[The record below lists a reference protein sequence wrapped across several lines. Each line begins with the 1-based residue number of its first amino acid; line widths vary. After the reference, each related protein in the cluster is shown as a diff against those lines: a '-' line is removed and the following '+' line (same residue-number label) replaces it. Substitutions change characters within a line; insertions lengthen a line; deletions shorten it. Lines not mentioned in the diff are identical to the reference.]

1 MCACTDA
8 CTHTCTQI
16 CTHTHALTYT
26 CIRTYAHIWTCACM
40 QALHSVTVANYLPLP
55 FHCRVAV
62 VGFSLKT
69 QEALQHWGS
78 HQFSRSSLLWVLQVQ
93 WVCSCNRST
102 NHHFPLPTNIT
113 KAIPWGAQ
121 KLQPHCNS
129 FLHKVQQ
136 RLATAV
142 HFFARCFRFHDR
154 RTGKRHPR
162 SARLPRDQAHTNAM
176 QQPPSCSCRVSQLC
190 IHSLG
195 FCTAPCI
202 PLGTGIL
209 HVHKAMGWLCR
220 KAHSHASPSLLFP
233 ELCKVWQCQEALQ
246 IPSRAG

>member
-1 MCACTDA
+1 
-8 CTHTCTQI
+8 
-16 CTHTHALTYT
+16 
-26 CIRTYAHIWTCACM
+26 M

-62 VGFSLKT
+62 VGFSLET

-102 NHHFPLPTNIT
+102 NHHFPLPTDIT

-136 RLATAV
+136 RLAIAV
-142 HFFARCFRFHDR
+142 HFFARCFQFHDR

-176 QQPPSCSCRVSQLC
+176 QQPPSCSCSVPALRPLTGVL
-190 IHSLG
+190 HSTLHPSG
-195 FCTAPCI
+195 DWDFACAQSNGLALQESAQSCI
-202 PLGTGIL
+202 PFS
-209 HVHKAMGWLCR
+209 AF
-220 KAHSHASPSLLFP
+220 S
-233 ELCKVWQCQEALQ
+233 
-246 IPSRAG
+246 

>member
-1 MCACTDA
+1 
-8 CTHTCTQI
+8 
-16 CTHTHALTYT
+16 
-26 CIRTYAHIWTCACM
+26 M

-102 NHHFPLPTNIT
+102 NHHFPLPTDIS

-162 SARLPRDQAHTNAM
+162 SARLQRDQAHTNTM
-176 QQPPSCSCRVSQLC
+176 QQPPSCSCSVPALRPLTGVL
-190 IHSLG
+190 HSTLHPSG
-195 FCTAPCI
+195 DWDFACAQSNGLALQESAQSCI
-202 PLGTGIL
+202 PFS
-209 HVHKAMGWLCR
+209 AF
-220 KAHSHASPSLLFP
+220 S
-233 ELCKVWQCQEALQ
+233 
-246 IPSRAG
+246 

>member
-1 MCACTDA
+1 
-8 CTHTCTQI
+8 
-16 CTHTHALTYT
+16 
-26 CIRTYAHIWTCACM
+26 M

-102 NHHFPLPTNIT
+102 NHHFPLPTDIT

-176 QQPPSCSCRVSQLC
+176 QQPPSCSCSVPALRPLTGVL
-190 IHSLG
+190 HSTLHPSG
-195 FCTAPCI
+195 DWDFACAQSNGLALQESAQSCI
-202 PLGTGIL
+202 PLS
-209 HVHKAMGWLCR
+209 AF
-220 KAHSHASPSLLFP
+220 S
-233 ELCKVWQCQEALQ
+233 
-246 IPSRAG
+246 

>member
-1 MCACTDA
+1 
-8 CTHTCTQI
+8 
-16 CTHTHALTYT
+16 
-26 CIRTYAHIWTCACM
+26 M

-102 NHHFPLPTNIT
+102 NHHFPLPTDIT

-176 QQPPSCSCRVSQLC
+176 QQPPSCSCSVPALRPLTGVL
-190 IHSLG
+190 HSTLHPSG
-195 FCTAPCI
+195 DWDFACAQSNGLALQESAQSCI
-202 PLGTGIL
+202 PFS
-209 HVHKAMGWLCR
+209 AF
-220 KAHSHASPSLLFP
+220 S
-233 ELCKVWQCQEALQ
+233 
-246 IPSRAG
+246 

>member
-1 MCACTDA
+1 
-8 CTHTCTQI
+8 
-16 CTHTHALTYT
+16 
-26 CIRTYAHIWTCACM
+26 M

-55 FHCRVAV
+55 FHCRFAVA
-62 VGFSLKT
+62 GFSLET

-102 NHHFPLPTNIT
+102 NHHFPLPTDIS

-176 QQPPSCSCRVSQLC
+176 QQPPSCSCSVPALRPLTGVL
-190 IHSLG
+190 HSTLHPSG
-195 FCTAPCI
+195 DWDFACAQSNGLALQESAQSCI
-202 PLGTGIL
+202 PFS
-209 HVHKAMGWLCR
+209 AF
-220 KAHSHASPSLLFP
+220 S
-233 ELCKVWQCQEALQ
+233 
-246 IPSRAG
+246 

>member
-1 MCACTDA
+1 
-8 CTHTCTQI
+8 
-16 CTHTHALTYT
+16 
-26 CIRTYAHIWTCACM
+26 M

-55 FHCRVAV
+55 FHCRFAVA
-62 VGFSLKT
+62 GFSLET

-102 NHHFPLPTNIT
+102 NHHFPLPTDIT

-162 SARLPRDQAHTNAM
+162 SARLQRDQAHTNTM
-176 QQPPSCSCRVSQLC
+176 QQPPSCSCSVPALRPLTGVL
-190 IHSLG
+190 HSTLHPSG
-195 FCTAPCI
+195 DWDFACAQSNGLALQESAQSCI
-202 PLGTGIL
+202 PFS
-209 HVHKAMGWLCR
+209 AF
-220 KAHSHASPSLLFP
+220 S
-233 ELCKVWQCQEALQ
+233 
-246 IPSRAG
+246 

>member
-1 MCACTDA
+1 
-8 CTHTCTQI
+8 
-16 CTHTHALTYT
+16 
-26 CIRTYAHIWTCACM
+26 M

-102 NHHFPLPTNIT
+102 NHHFPLPTDIT

-136 RLATAV
+136 RLAIAV
-142 HFFARCFRFHDR
+142 HFFARCFQFHDR

-176 QQPPSCSCRVSQLC
+176 QQPPSCSCSVPALRPLTGVL
-190 IHSLG
+190 HSTLHPSG
-195 FCTAPCI
+195 DWDFACAQSNGLALQESAQSCI
-202 PLGTGIL
+202 PFS
-209 HVHKAMGWLCR
+209 AF
-220 KAHSHASPSLLFP
+220 S
-233 ELCKVWQCQEALQ
+233 
-246 IPSRAG
+246 

>member
-1 MCACTDA
+1 
-8 CTHTCTQI
+8 
-16 CTHTHALTYT
+16 
-26 CIRTYAHIWTCACM
+26 M

-55 FHCRVAV
+55 FHCRFAVA
-62 VGFSLKT
+62 GFSLET

-102 NHHFPLPTNIT
+102 NHHFPLPTDIT

-176 QQPPSCSCRVSQLC
+176 QQPPSCSCSVPALRPLTGVL
-190 IHSLG
+190 HSTLHPSG
-195 FCTAPCI
+195 DWDFACAQSNGLALQESAQSCI
-202 PLGTGIL
+202 PFS
-209 HVHKAMGWLCR
+209 AF
-220 KAHSHASPSLLFP
+220 S
-233 ELCKVWQCQEALQ
+233 
-246 IPSRAG
+246 

>member
-1 MCACTDA
+1 
-8 CTHTCTQI
+8 
-16 CTHTHALTYT
+16 
-26 CIRTYAHIWTCACM
+26 M

-102 NHHFPLPTNIT
+102 NHHFPLPTDIT

-136 RLATAV
+136 RLAIAV
-142 HFFARCFRFHDR
+142 HFFARCFQFHDR

-162 SARLPRDQAHTNAM
+162 SARLQRDQAHTNAM
-176 QQPPSCSCRVSQLC
+176 QQPPSCSCSVPALRPLTGVL
-190 IHSLG
+190 HSTLHPSG
-195 FCTAPCI
+195 DWDFACAQSNGLALQESAQSCI
-202 PLGTGIL
+202 PFS
-209 HVHKAMGWLCR
+209 AF
-220 KAHSHASPSLLFP
+220 S
-233 ELCKVWQCQEALQ
+233 
-246 IPSRAG
+246 